1 MSSMRFDRSLQTD
14 TRAEPVRPQGG
25 TASGAAWFGVFD
37 APL

>member
-1 MSSMRFDRSLQTD
+1 MSSVRFDRSLQTYA
-14 TRAEPVRPQGG
+14 RAEPVCPDGG